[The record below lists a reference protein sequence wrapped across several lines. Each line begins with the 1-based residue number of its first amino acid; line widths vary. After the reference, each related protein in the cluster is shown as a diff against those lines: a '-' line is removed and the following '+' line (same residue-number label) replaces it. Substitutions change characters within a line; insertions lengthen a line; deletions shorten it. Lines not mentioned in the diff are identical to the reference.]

1 MVHKLAIAAVIGLS
15 TCAIC
20 MGAAAAIGGREF
32 GKTFDGMDFSMFGD
46 RPRCETVAGA
56 TATSRDLDW
65 DGSDS
70 ISLSVPGTSRYS
82 PSNDRKV
89 HITGDPQ
96 AISHIRVRDG
106 HIEMN
111 CKGNWRFGDSD
122 IAITLPGGTFKKFG
136 IAGSG
141 RMELQDLDQEK
152 LKVSIAGSGNIKAS
166 GRVGETEIHIAGSG
180 DADLGAVAS
189 RDATI
194 RIAGSGNT
202 DVAPTDRADIHI
214 AGSGDVNLHTNPK
227 RLETHIA
234 GSGRIHNV
242 GAGG

>member
-15 TCAIC
+15 TCAVC
-20 MGAAAAIGGREF
+20 MGAAAAIGGQEI

-46 RPRCETVAGA
+46 KPRCEAVAGA

-82 PSNDRKV
+82 PTNDKKV

-96 AISHIRVRDG
+96 ALAHIRVRDG

-111 CKGNWRFGDSD
+111 CNGHWRFSDSD
-122 IAITLPGGTFKKFG
+122 IAITLPGGEFKKFG

-141 RMELQDLDQEK
+141 RLTLDNLNQEK
-152 LKVSIAGSGNIKAS
+152 LKVSIAGSGNIKAN
-166 GRVGETEIHIAGSG
+166 GKVGEAEIHIAGSG
-180 DADLGAVAS
+180 DADLGQVAT
-189 RDATI
+189 REATV

-202 DVAPTDRADIHI
+202 DIAPTEGADIHI

-242 GAGG
+242 GTGG

>member
-1 MVHKLAIAAVIGLS
+1 MVHKLAIAAIIGLS

-20 MGAAAAIGGREF
+20 MGAAAAIGGQEI

-46 RPRCETVAGA
+46 KPRCQEVAGA

-82 PSNDRKV
+82 PTNDRKV

-96 AISHIRVRDG
+96 ALAHIRVRDG
-106 HIEMN
+106 HVEMN
-111 CKGNWRFGDSD
+111 CNGHWRFGDTD
-122 IAITLPGGTFKKFG
+122 IAITLPGGEFKKFG

-141 RMELQDLDQEK
+141 RLTLDNLNQEK
-152 LKVSIAGSGNIKAS
+152 LKVSIAGSGNIKAN
-166 GRVGETEIHIAGSG
+166 GKVGETEIHIAGSG
-180 DADLGAVAS
+180 DADLGQVAT
-189 RDATI
+189 RETTV

-202 DVAPTDRADIHI
+202 DIAPTEGADIHI

-234 GSGRIHNV
+234 GSGRIHNL
-242 GAGG
+242 GTGG

>member
-15 TCAIC
+15 TCAVC
-20 MGAAAAIGGREF
+20 MGAAAAIGGNEF
-32 GKTFDGMDFSMFGD
+32 GKNFDGMDFSMFGD
-46 RPRCETVAGA
+46 KPRCEAVAGA

-65 DGSDS
+65 DSSDS

-82 PSNDRKV
+82 PANDRKV

-96 AISHIRVRDG
+96 ALAHIRVRDG

-111 CKGNWRFGDSD
+111 CNGHWRFGDSD
-122 IAITLPGGTFKKFG
+122 IATTLPGGEFKKFG

-141 RMELQDLDQEK
+141 RLTLDNLNQEK
-152 LKVSIAGSGNIKAS
+152 LKVSIAGSGNIKAN
-166 GRVGETEIHIAGSG
+166 GKVGETEIHIAGSG
-180 DADLGAVAS
+180 DADLGQVAT
-189 RDATI
+189 RETTV

-202 DVAPTDRADIHI
+202 DIAPTEGADIHI

>member
-15 TCAIC
+15 TCAVC
-20 MGAAAAIGGREF
+20 MGAAAAIGGQEI

-46 RPRCETVAGA
+46 KPRCEAVAGA

-96 AISHIRVRDG
+96 ALAHIRVRDG

-111 CKGNWRFGDSD
+111 CNGHWRFGDSD
-122 IAITLPGGTFKKFG
+122 VAITLPGGEFKKFG
-136 IAGSG
+136 VAGSG
-141 RMELQDLDQEK
+141 RLTLENLDQEK
-152 LKVSIAGSGNIKAS
+152 LKVSIAGSGNIKAT
-166 GRVGETEIHIAGSG
+166 GKVGETEIHIAGSG
-180 DADLGAVAS
+180 DADLGQVAT
-189 RDATI
+189 RETTV

-202 DVAPTDRADIHI
+202 DIAPTEGADIHI

-242 GAGG
+242 GTGG

>member
-15 TCAIC
+15 TCAVC
-20 MGAAAAIGGREF
+20 LGAAAAIGGQEF

-46 RPRCETVAGA
+46 KPRCETVAGA

-70 ISLSVPGTSRYS
+70 ISLSVPGTSHYS

-96 AISHIRVRDG
+96 ALAHVRVRDG

-111 CKGNWRFGDSD
+111 CKGHWRSSDSD
-122 IAITLPGGTFKKFG
+122 LAITLPGGEFKKFG

-141 RMELQDLDQEK
+141 RLTLDNLDQEK
-152 LKVSIAGSGNIKAS
+152 LKVSIAGSGNIKAN
-166 GRVGETEIHIAGSG
+166 GRVGEAEIHIAGSG
-180 DADLGAVAS
+180 DADLGQVAM
-189 RDATI
+189 RDAKI
-194 RIAGSGNT
+194 HIAGSGNT
-202 DVAPTDRADIHI
+202 DIAATESADIHI
-214 AGSGDVNLHTNPK
+214 AGSGDVNMHANPK